1 MSINWGS
8 IIWHQ
13 FGAALDL
20 LDDVIRACP
29 DELWRDII
37 WDDPDGQE
45 YGEFWFVVY
54 HTLVWTDRYLSGAR
68 EGFAPPAPFIVGSLP
83 EKPYTKNELQLYLQ
97 HCRQKCRMTLEAL
110 DDEKAGQP
118 YVFPWGG
125 EMPFAELM
133 LYTMR
138 HAQEHAAQ
146 LSLFIGQ
153 QGSPTPDWVS
163 RAREGGEEQSGS

>member
-1 MSINWGS
+1 MTINLGS

-29 DELWRDII
+29 DELWRDVI
-37 WDDPDGQE
+37 WDDPDGRE
-45 YGEFWFVVY
+45 YGEFWFIVY
-54 HTLVWTDRYLSGAR
+54 HTLGWTDRYVSGIG
-68 EGFAPPAPFIVGSLP
+68 EGFIPPAPFIAGALP
-83 EKPYTKNELQLYLQ
+83 EEPYSKDDLRAYLQ
-97 HCRQKCRMTLEAL
+97 QCRRKCQVTLEAL
-110 DDEKAGQP
+110 DDEKAARP
-118 YVFPWGG
+118 YVFPWSGGG

-146 LSLFIGQ
+146 LSLHLGQ
-153 QGSPTPDWVS
+153 KTGAAPDWVS
-163 RAREGGEEQSGS
+163 RARSNGA

>member
-1 MSINWGS
+1 MNWGS
-8 IIWHQ
+8 IIWQQ

-29 DELWRDII
+29 DELWRDVV
-37 WDDPDGQE
+37 WDDPDRQA

-54 HTLVWTDRYLSGAR
+54 HTLAWTDRYVSGIGK
-68 EGFAPPAPFIVGSLP
+68 GFVPPAPFIAGALP
-83 EKPYTKNELQLYLQ
+83 DEPYTKDDLLTYLGQ
-97 HCRQKCRMTLEAL
+97 CRRQCRATLEAL
-110 DDEKAGQP
+110 DDEKAARP

-146 LSLFIGQ
+146 LSLHLGHKT
-153 QGSPTPDWVS
+153 GTAPDWVS
-163 RAREGGEEQSGS
+163 RARSDAAQE